1 MAPVAAL
8 APWSRADDRDALYA
22 LLGGLLGMTVVILI
36 AGNPRDGDV
45 LAGAALAGALFG
57 FAAGVASALS
67 RPAGSAHGRA
77 FVARLTRGD
86 GAVMEP
92 EKGA

>member
-1 MAPVAAL
+1 
-8 APWSRADDRDALYA
+8 
-22 LLGGLLGMTVVILI
+22 
-36 AGNPRDGDV
+36 
-45 LAGAALAGALFG
+45 
-57 FAAGVASALS
+57 VASALS

>member
-1 MAPVAAL
+1 MPAVSL
-8 APWSRADDRDALYA
+8 ASGPL
-22 LLGGLLGMTVVILI
+22 
-36 AGNPRDGDV
+36 P
-45 LAGAALAGALFG
+45 
-57 FAAGVASALS
+57 AAGVASALS